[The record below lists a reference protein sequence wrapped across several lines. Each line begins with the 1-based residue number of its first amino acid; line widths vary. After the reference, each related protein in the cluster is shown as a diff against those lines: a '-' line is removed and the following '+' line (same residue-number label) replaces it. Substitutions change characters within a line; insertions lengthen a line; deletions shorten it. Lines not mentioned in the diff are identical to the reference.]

1 MVEGCF
7 VGGRAVSPTDGGP
20 ISDEDIA
27 DAGPVLRRVCGGEW
41 IVFPNLTVAS
51 DLKFKPLDPQ

>member
-20 ISDEDIA
+20 ISDEDTA
-27 DAGPVLRRVCGGEW
+27 DAGPVLRRLRGGEW